1 MRAQTYGHAHYRT
14 EYVYKCIDRIIMGN
28 FENLSELLAVAVS

>member
-14 EYVYKCIDRIIMGN
+14 EYVYKCIDRIIMGDS
-28 FENLSELLAVAVS
+28 ENLSEPLAVAVS